1 MDELRAAA
9 FGDRPGADVWWAL
22 AGTPRERWLAAVAL
36 GGRGHY
42 AAAATALGGLLRSGD
57 HLIVSLAASTLA
69 SHRRQLGGHTAA
81 RPLDALALTAAAHAA
96 AAAAPPAA
104 GATTAPPAA
113 APTTAPTTAPPAGA
127 TATGPATTATDPDG
141 VDPAGARADA
151 LLGLAADALGAGR
164 TDEARRLHARVT
176 PHSWRTRVRHG
187 WVAAEIEL
195 GSGHA
200 QRAVGP
206 AEAAL
211 RHAEAAGATRHV
223 LKSKL
228 VLGTALVVWGT
239 PESVDR
245 GVRLLQCDLNHTN
258 HHGLSS
264 LIWPT
269 ALVLLTS
276 PAVRNSA
283 ETAELRE
290 TAANALSC
298 VLRRADPISRRIA
311 ASSPWVPASLLRSG
325 EPPNADAETN
335 FLTD

>member
-1 MDELRAAA
+1 MADVEDMGDRAALLRAAA
-9 FGDRPGADVWWAL
+9 FGDRPGAEVWWAL
-22 AGTPRERWLAAVAL
+22 TGTPRERWLAAVAL
-36 GGRGHY
+36 GGQGHY
-42 AAAATALGGLLRSGD
+42 AAAATALGALLRSGD

-81 RPLDALALTAAAHAA
+81 RKLDALALSAARAATA
-96 AAAAPPAA
+96 
-104 GATTAPPAA
+104 GPAA
-113 APTTAPTTAPPAGA
+113 AGPAGTAPAVPTETAGSV
-127 TATGPATTATDPDG
+127 DPDG

-164 TDEARRLHARVT
+164 IPEARRLHARVT
-176 PHSWRTRVRHG
+176 PHTWRTHVRSG

-195 GSGHA
+195 ADGHA
-200 QRAVGP
+200 GRAVAP
-206 AEAAL
+206 AETAL
-211 RHAEAAGATRHV
+211 QHAEAAGATRHV
-223 LKSKL
+223 LKSQL

-269 ALVLLTS
+269 ALVLLGG

-283 ETAELRE
+283 ETAKLRE

-311 ASSPWVPASLLRSG
+311 ARSPWIPGALLRSG

>member
-1 MDELRAAA
+1 MDEPRAAA

-22 AGTPRERWLAAVAL
+22 TGTPEQRWLAAVAL
-36 GGRGHY
+36 GGQGHY

-69 SHRRQLGGHTAA
+69 SHRRQLGGHAAA
-81 RPLDALALTAAAHAA
+81 RKFDALALSAAHAA
-96 AAAAPPAA
+96 A
-104 GATTAPPAA
+104 
-113 APTTAPTTAPPAGA
+113 
-127 TATGPATTATDPDG
+127 GPADPDG

-164 TDEARRLHARVT
+164 TPEARRLHARVT
-176 PHSWRTRVRHG
+176 PHSWRTHVRRG

-195 GSGHA
+195 ADGHA
-200 QRAVGP
+200 ERAVAP
-206 AEAAL
+206 AETAL
-211 RHAEAAGATRHV
+211 QHAEAAGATRHV
-223 LKSKL
+223 LKSQL

-245 GVRLLQCDLNHTN
+245 GVHLLRCDLNHTN

-283 ETAELRE
+283 ETAKLRE

-311 ASSPWVPASLLRSG
+311 ARSPWIPASLLRSG

>member
-22 AGTPRERWLAAVAL
+22 TGTPRERWLAAVAL

-42 AAAATALGGLLRSGD
+42 AAAATALGALLRSGD

-81 RPLDALALTAAAHAA
+81 RPLDALALTAAGHIE
-96 AAAAPPAA
+96 
-104 GATTAPPAA
+104 TT
-113 APTTAPTTAPPAGA
+113 T
-127 TATGPATTATDPDG
+127 TDPDG

-176 PHSWRTRVRHG
+176 PYSWRTRVRHG

-206 AEAAL
+206 AETAL

-258 HHGLSS
+258 YHGLSS

-269 ALVLLTS
+269 ALVLLTG
-276 PAVRNSA
+276 PVVRNSA